1 MKKLFINIGII
12 IPVLSICFFGFN
24 LFGNNPKV
32 QKNEAC
38 CIPQQNVNQSLY
50 PVMNEPNPDFGYG
63 LGTRFNNNLSLDQ
76 IRAAKTVND
85 LIPDNKGKIFHSF
98 ENVQVSVFGES
109 GEITEASNGKMLSAS
124 QLALL
129 KTLKYSSDFNIHA
142 QCKRIIEGE
151 ENAID
156 YNLVYYIT
164 VVPEQQAEYIEGK
177 EKLIEYLKSNSINRT
192 SEIGKNELKSGMLHF
207 VVSTEGSIENI
218 RMASSCGLESL
229 DDKMKELILSTSG
242 QWKSAKN
249 SKSEPVEQELV
260 YFYGMI
266 GC

>member
-1 MKKLFINIGII
+1 MKKLFINIGIL
-12 IPVLSICFFGFN
+12 IPVLSICAFGFN

-50 PVMNEPNPDFGYG
+50 PIMNEPNPDFGYG
-63 LGTRFNNNLSLDQ
+63 LGSRFNNNLSLEQ
-76 IRAAKTVND
+76 IRAAKSIND

-109 GEITEASNGKMLSAS
+109 GEITKASNGKMLSEA

-156 YNLVYYIT
+156 YDLVYYIT
-164 VVPEQQAEYIEGK
+164 VVPEQQAEHVDGK
-177 EKLIEYLKSNSINRT
+177 EKLIEYLRKNSINRT
-192 SEIGKNELKSGMLHF
+192 SEIGKDELQSGMLHF

-229 DDKMKELILSTSG
+229 DEKMKELILSTSG
-242 QWKSAKN
+242 QWESARN
-249 SKSEPVEQELV
+249 AKSEAVEQELV
-260 YFYGMI
+260 FFYGMI